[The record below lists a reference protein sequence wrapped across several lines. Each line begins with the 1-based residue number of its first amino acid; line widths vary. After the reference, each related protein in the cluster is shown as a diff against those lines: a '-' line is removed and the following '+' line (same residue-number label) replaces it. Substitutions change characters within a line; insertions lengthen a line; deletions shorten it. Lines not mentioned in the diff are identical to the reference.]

1 MKHFKIKFMNS
12 EQIFVAMQ
20 ILFFFELE
28 SVLVLLLFLRSLN
41 LHPPHRLSQSL
52 FTLQQRLGQSVRK
65 MQIQTS

>member
-1 MKHFKIKFMNS
+1 MKGEAEIT
-12 EQIFVAMQ
+12 I
-20 ILFFFELE
+20 ELE
-28 SVLVLLLFLRSLN
+28 SFLNMALTSRSLS